1 MKLLKEMEKNQNQ
14 LISMLQ
20 REKKEKVEK
29 EKVLAQQLQ
38 EKEELRNL
46 IEIEEIKKNIEREV
60 RKQLLESDNS
70 DEEDV
75 ILRDRKA

>member
-1 MKLLKEMEKNQNQ
+1 MEKNQNQ

-46 IEIEEIKKNIEREV
+46 IEIEEIKKKIEREV

>member
-1 MKLLKEMEKNQNQ
+1 MEKNQNQ